1 MDFKYLSMKMNW
13 EKWNFELIGNSVH
26 TTEYLALGRFFCP
39 DYLKVKKYT
48 NFLSVHWIYCVCN
61 EIILFVFLYFWGFP
75 RPWKLFLCFCFL
87 DDLLRLHFLLDVSIF
102 TTIDDEKKE
111 INSSSIFEGF
121 YLKLRR
127 KFWELINTVDS
138 R

>member
-1 MDFKYLSMKMNW
+1 MK
-13 EKWNFELIGNSVH
+13 S
-26 TTEYLALGRFFCP
+26 FC
-39 DYLKVKKYT
+39 
-48 NFLSVHWIYCVCN
+48 
-61 EIILFVFLYFWGFP
+61 LYFCIFEDSSD
-75 RPWKLFLCFCFL
+75 LENFFCFCFL

-111 INSSSIFEGF
+111 INSSSIFERF

-127 KFWELINTVDS
+127 KFWEFINTVDS